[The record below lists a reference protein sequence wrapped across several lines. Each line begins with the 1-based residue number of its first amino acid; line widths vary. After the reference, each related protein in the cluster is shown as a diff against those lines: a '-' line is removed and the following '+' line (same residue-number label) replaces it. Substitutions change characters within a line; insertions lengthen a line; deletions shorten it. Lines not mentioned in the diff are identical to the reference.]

1 MVPSHLH
8 HLHLEGMV
16 CCKCRFPGLLQTL
29 SLVWAQEPA
38 DSAGAP
44 LILLRT

>member
-16 CCKCRFPGLLQTL
+16 CHKCRFPGLLQTGL
-29 SLVWAQEPA
+29 RSLQVRQ
-38 DSAGAP
+38 AP
-44 LILLRT
+44 R